1 MDIPKVRIIGTGSY
15 LPKKVL
21 TNQDLEKMV
30 ETSDEWIVTRTGIK
44 ERRIA
49 DPQEASSDLA
59 VKASEKALSNANI
72 NARDIDLIIVA
83 TVTPDMLFPSTACI
97 VQEKIGATN
106 AFAFDLN
113 AACTG
118 FIYGIACADQLLKS
132 GKYEVALV
140 IATETLSRITDWEDR
155 GTCVL
160 FGDGAGCVLL
170 KRDEV
175 NESGVISYYLGADG
189 KYGNLLYMPG
199 GGSRIPA
206 TIDTVKGREHFL
218 KMSGNEVFKIA
229 VQMMIKS
236 ANKAL
241 EQCGLACKDVKLVIP
256 HQANV
261 RIINAMGKRLGLN
274 EGQLFLNI
282 HKYGNMSAATTAVAL
297 DEAFVEGKLKK
308 GDIVELVAFGAGFT
322 WGACVIRC

>member
-1 MDIPKVRIIGTGSY
+1 MSIPKVKIIGTGSY
-15 LPKKVL
+15 LPQKIL

-30 ETSDEWIVTRTGIK
+30 DTSDEWIVTRTGIR

-59 VKASEKALSNANI
+59 IKASEKALSNAKI
-72 NARDIDLIIVA
+72 DPRDIDLIIVA

-97 VQEKIGATN
+97 VQEKIGATK

-132 GKYEVALV
+132 GKYGIALV
-140 IATETLSRITDWEDR
+140 IATETLSRITDWEDKN
-155 GTCVL
+155 TCVL

-170 KRDEV
+170 KRDEG
-175 NESGVISYYLGADG
+175 NESGIISYYLGSDG
-189 KYGNLLYMPG
+189 KHGNLLYMPG
-199 GGSRIPA
+199 GGSRMPA
-206 TIDTVKGREHFL
+206 TSDTVKGREHFL

-229 VQMMIKS
+229 VQMMVES

-261 RIINAMGKRLGLN
+261 RIINIMAKRLGLN
-274 EGQLFLNI
+274 NEQIFLNI
-282 HKYGNMSAATTAVAL
+282 HKYGNISAATTAVAL
-297 DEAFVEGKLKK
+297 DEAFMEGKLKK

>member
-1 MDIPKVRIIGTGSY
+1 MSTSNVKIIGTGSY
-15 LPKKVL
+15 LPKKIL

-30 ETSDEWIVTRTGIK
+30 DTSNEWIVTRTGIR

-59 VKASEKALSNANI
+59 IKASEKALSNAKI
-72 NARDIDLIIVA
+72 DPRDIDLIIVA

-97 VQEKIGATN
+97 VQEKIGATK

-132 GKYEVALV
+132 GKYSIALV
-140 IATETLSRITDWEDR
+140 IATETLSRITDWEDKS
-155 GTCVL
+155 TCIL

-170 KRDEV
+170 KRDEE

-199 GGSRIPA
+199 GGSRMPA
-206 TIDTVKGREHFL
+206 TSDTLKGRKHFL

-241 EQCGLACKDVKLVIP
+241 EQCSLKCKDVKLVIP

-274 EGQLFLNI
+274 VEQIFLNI

-297 DEAFVEGKLKK
+297 DEAFVEGKLRK